1 LKANFIKNKSVGV
14 GVEVLYWFSWW
25 CPR

>member
-1 LKANFIKNKSVGV
+1 LKANFIKKKSVGV